1 MLEIKKV
8 EKDGI
13 GSEIGLRPKDKIVAF
28 DGFSVVD
35 ILDYEYYDAQE
46 FFILTVLRD
55 GEEFEFEIEKDFDE
69 TLGLEFVSDNLELK
83 TCRNNCVFCFIDQ
96 MPKGMR
102 DTLYIKDDDYR
113 QSFLCGN
120 YVTLTNVT
128 DSDIERIIRLNL
140 SPLYVSVHATDENV
154 RKILLN
160 NRFAGKINE
169 YLKRL
174 NDGGVLIHTQVV
186 LVKGLNDGEILDK
199 TMKDLSS
206 LENVLSLA
214 VVPCG
219 ITEHRDGLYPIED
232 IDEDY
237 SKKVIKQIDNFN
249 KKLGRNLVLCADE
262 FYIRAKIEMQNT
274 DFYGEFDQ
282 LENGVGGIRLF
293 EKEFDEVCEKRC
305 YRRTFLVVTGVS
317 AKNFIEKFAKKTEEL
332 VEGLKVFILGAEN
345 LFFGKTV
352 TCAGLLTGQD
362 ILNAIN
368 SFSGEFDELLIS
380 SVMLKNGE
388 PLFID
393 GKTLKDISKEIKKPI
408 RVVEN
413 DGASFFNSLSS
424 DNYYLLVEGGD

>member
-1 MLEIKKV
+1 M
-8 EKDGI
+8 
-13 GSEIGLRPKDKIVAF
+13 
-28 DGFSVVD
+28 
-35 ILDYEYYDAQE
+35 
-46 FFILTVLRD
+46 
-55 GEEFEFEIEKDFDE
+55 
-69 TLGLEFVSDNLELK
+69 
-83 TCRNNCVFCFIDQ
+83 
-96 MPKGMR
+96 
-102 DTLYIKDDDYR
+102 
-113 QSFLCGN
+113 
-120 YVTLTNVT
+120 
-128 DSDIERIIRLNL
+128 
-140 SPLYVSVHATDENV
+140 
-154 RKILLN
+154 
-160 NRFAGKINE
+160 
-169 YLKRL
+169 
-174 NDGGVLIHTQVV
+174 
-186 LVKGLNDGEILDK
+186 
-199 TMKDLSS
+199 
-206 LENVLSLA
+206 
-214 VVPCG
+214 
-219 ITEHRDGLYPIED
+219 
-232 IDEDY
+232 
-237 SKKVIKQIDNFN
+237 
-249 KKLGRNLVLCADE
+249 LCADE

-293 EKEFDEVCEKRC
+293 EKEFDEVCEKRY